1 MKLRYPFL
9 KFKGRIV
16 YSRTAEEV
24 DGAAMQL
31 LKFVETKRREVGHV
45 ILGLDIEW
53 RPSFRRGIS
62 PGKVAVM
69 QICGDSHHCYVM
81 HIFHSGVPHNLRI
94 LLEDPASTKVGVGIG
109 NDSVKLFKD
118 CSISTKDVQDLSK
131 LANRK
136 FGGKLKSW
144 SLRSLIE
151 ELMHKQVEKSSAVQ
165 LGNWEATYLSEL
177 QLHYAALDAYA
188 SWSIHQVLDGLPD
201 APGDDNAKELNQVND
216 FIHKAFKI
224 KDLGFLKYI
233 LGIEVARSESGIF
246 INKRKYALNLLSD
259 AGMMDFHEQAYFRS
273 HDCCPQIL
281 RYIAAPA
288 QGLFF
293 NSYSKL
299 TLQAYCDADWA
310 ACLVTRRSLTGFY
323 VLLGNYLISWKTK
336 KQTTISR
343 SSAESEYRSM
353 AQTTCELIWLS
364 GLLKD
369 LHIMVPTPVAVYCDN
384 NAALHI
390 ARNPVYHERAK
401 HVEVDYHLVRHY
413 VTSQFIDPR

>member
-31 LKFVETKRREVGHV
+31 LKFVETKRREVGQV

-81 HIFHSGVPHNLRI
+81 HIFHSGVPRNLRT

-109 NDSVKLFKD
+109 YDSTKLFKD

-151 ELMHKQVEKSSAVQ
+151 ELMHKQVEKSSAVR

-177 QLHYAALDAYA
+177 Q
-188 SWSIHQVLDGLPD
+188 
-201 APGDDNAKELNQVND
+201 
-216 FIHKAFKI
+216 
-224 KDLGFLKYI
+224 
-233 LGIEVARSESGIF
+233 
-246 INKRKYALNLLSD
+246 
-259 AGMMDFHEQAYFRS
+259 
-273 HDCCPQIL
+273 
-281 RYIAAPA
+281 
-288 QGLFF
+288 
-293 NSYSKL
+293 
-299 TLQAYCDADWA
+299 
-310 ACLVTRRSLTGFY
+310 
-323 VLLGNYLISWKTK
+323 
-336 KQTTISR
+336 
-343 SSAESEYRSM
+343 
-353 AQTTCELIWLS
+353 
-364 GLLKD
+364 
-369 LHIMVPTPVAVYCDN
+369 
-384 NAALHI
+384 
-390 ARNPVYHERAK
+390 
-401 HVEVDYHLVRHY
+401 
-413 VTSQFIDPR
+413 

>member
-1 MKLRYPFL
+1 MVELAEARVMNRRMLQKLKRHHNHRHGQEDVIECGGLEGHQGGVVAGGPIVVVLRGKHHHHHHYHGGVPCGTASIFRDGEEEHGYDHHHHGKQHHRRGSLGPPVGHMVLEGLRGLKHHGRKHRHHRCRGLGCVHQHHGDGETPTAPPAELTPFSLSLFFKNLVAEEMKLRYPFL

-201 APGDDNAKELNQVND
+201 APGDDNAKELNV
-216 FIHKAFKI
+216 
-224 KDLGFLKYI
+224 
-233 LGIEVARSESGIF
+233 
-246 INKRKYALNLLSD
+246 
-259 AGMMDFHEQAYFRS
+259 
-273 HDCCPQIL
+273 
-281 RYIAAPA
+281 
-288 QGLFF
+288 
-293 NSYSKL
+293 
-299 TLQAYCDADWA
+299 
-310 ACLVTRRSLTGFY
+310 
-323 VLLGNYLISWKTK
+323 
-336 KQTTISR
+336 
-343 SSAESEYRSM
+343 SS
-353 AQTTCELIWLS
+353 
-364 GLLKD
+364 
-369 LHIMVPTPVAVYCDN
+369 
-384 NAALHI
+384 
-390 ARNPVYHERAK
+390 
-401 HVEVDYHLVRHY
+401 
-413 VTSQFIDPR
+413 

>member
-201 APGDDNAKELNQVND
+201 APGDDNAKELNV
-216 FIHKAFKI
+216 
-224 KDLGFLKYI
+224 
-233 LGIEVARSESGIF
+233 
-246 INKRKYALNLLSD
+246 
-259 AGMMDFHEQAYFRS
+259 
-273 HDCCPQIL
+273 
-281 RYIAAPA
+281 
-288 QGLFF
+288 
-293 NSYSKL
+293 
-299 TLQAYCDADWA
+299 
-310 ACLVTRRSLTGFY
+310 
-323 VLLGNYLISWKTK
+323 
-336 KQTTISR
+336 
-343 SSAESEYRSM
+343 SS
-353 AQTTCELIWLS
+353 
-364 GLLKD
+364 
-369 LHIMVPTPVAVYCDN
+369 
-384 NAALHI
+384 
-390 ARNPVYHERAK
+390 
-401 HVEVDYHLVRHY
+401 
-413 VTSQFIDPR
+413 